1 MIAFLIVMSVPTH
14 HDPLVFAKGYGVLGH
29 RKRTSGRA
37 GGHAEI
43 TVPRDV
49 ENEGRGLAMP

>member
-1 MIAFLIVMSVPTH
+1 MA
-14 HDPLVFAKGYGVLGH
+14 FAKGYGVLRH

-43 TVPRDV
+43 TLPRDV
-49 ENEGRGLAMP
+49 ENEGRGLSIP